1 MAPGALAGWD
11 MKDPLGVVSVGQ
23 VGLKHAFWCENACI
37 APGSL
42 LDCRIADRELAPAVV
57 LDGSAGL
64 PATSP
69 WSVLFAGSGC
79 LGSSSVRAMGRVI
92 KARRCYAGGVEIW

>member
-1 MAPGALAGWD
+1 MRFGA
-11 MKDPLGVVSVGQ
+11 
-23 VGLKHAFWCENACI
+23 KHACI
-37 APGSL
+37 VPGSL
-42 LDCRIADRELAPAVV
+42 VDCRIADRELARPVA

-79 LGSSSVRAMGRVI
+79 LVSSSV
-92 KARRCYAGGVEIW
+92 KALGPVD

>member
-1 MAPGALAGWD
+1 MHVLEAPRLAPGTTAAPWRC
-11 MKDPLGVVSVGQ
+11 SVGPIRPDRYST
-23 VGLKHAFWCENACI
+23 A
-37 APGSL
+37 GSL
-42 LDCRIADRELAPAVV
+42 TANWPRPVV

-79 LGSSSVRAMGRVI
+79 LGSSSVGAMGRVI
-92 KARRCYAGGVEIW
+92 MARRCYAGGVEIW